1 MQNTSLNQP
10 NRLLQVTRRLAAA
23 LAYYLLDLA
32 IYSWSFGVFGRGP
45 AQHVWLSLPGSG
57 IVDQKY
63 EIEPSSA
70 ADSYS
75 IQYVVV
81 LAAHVSP
88 FEPILVFV
96 VRNHSA
102 RPAGGERS
110 SGLTMSIG

>member
-1 MQNTSLNQP
+1 M
-10 NRLLQVTRRLAAA
+10 
-23 LAYYLLDLA
+23 
-32 IYSWSFGVFGRGP
+32 
-45 AQHVWLSLPGSG
+45 

-88 FEPILVFV
+88 LEPILVFV
-96 VRNHSA
+96 VRNPFCET
-102 RPAGGERS
+102 RRRREVFRTY
-110 SGLTMSIG
+110 TMSIG